1 MNTGS
6 RLTAT
11 KIEYRTSTLKVILR
25 KHRAYSTCYWTADI
39 KVNNPNQM
47 FSTLSYGTYGGTRE
61 TTSHA
66 VKRTKSIIG
75 INASAFSYSDG
86 RPCFDAVK
94 IQKGKIYNRAGGT
107 SYSNCAVLWDGTM
120 FTPEVH
126 LSAED
131 LVEMGVKDSYNF
143 GPPLIENGKKVTYN
157 MANSANDWSLMF
169 YKDPRSAVGM
179 VEKGH
184 YILLVADGRGI
195 GGSLG
200 LTRTEMQNIFKSYG
214 CTYAYNMDGGGS
226 ATLAYRG
233 TVLNHPSDGAERAC
247 GDFLLFKE

>member
-1 MNTGS
+1 
-6 RLTAT
+6 
-11 KIEYRTSTLKVILR
+11 
-25 KHRAYSTCYWTADI
+25 
-39 KVNNPNQM
+39 
-47 FSTLSYGTYGGTRE
+47 
-61 TTSHA
+61 
-66 VKRTKSIIG
+66 
-75 INASAFSYSDG
+75 
-86 RPCFDAVK
+86 
-94 IQKGKIYNRAGGT
+94 
-107 SYSNCAVLWDGTM
+107 
-120 FTPEVH
+120 
-126 LSAED
+126 
-131 LVEMGVKDSYNF
+131 MGVKDSYNF

-226 ATLAYRG
+226 ATLAYRV